1 MMKKITFLIVAL
13 VVGFTT
19 NAQQTLSHSTDQ
31 TIASGMVACANSAGG
46 YSTENS
52 YWRTYTP
59 TDFGFTGDFDIMG
72 VDFALAFS
80 DNGGT
85 DPTMDI
91 IVNIY
96 STDAT
101 FPGGNL
107 TLLDSKLMQVTAADD
122 LTMIVVEYD
131 TYTTVDAGDE
141 VVVEV
146 FMEHG
151 ELDVVDFRIAG
162 NELGEDAPGY
172 ISSDSCGITSPTT
185 YADIGFP
192 DSHMIINLVGDT
204 AASIADAVIDGFSM
218 YPNPVIDV
226 LNLKA
231 NTNIDAVSIFNMLG
245 QKVIQTT
252 NTQIDMSALPS
263 GSYIVKVNAG
273 EQVGAYNFIKQ

>member
-19 NAQQTLSHSTDQ
+19 NAQQVLSHSTDQ

-72 VDFALAFS
+72 VDFALSFS

-91 IVNIY
+91 TVFTY

-107 TLLDSKLMQVTAADD
+107 TLLDSQVLQVTAADD
-122 LTMIVVEYD
+122 LTLLTVQFS

-204 AASIADAVIDGFSM
+204 ATSIADAVIDGFSM

-231 NTNIDAVSIFNMLG
+231 NTNIDAVSIYNMLG

-252 NTQIDMSALPS
+252 NTQIDMSALQS
-263 GSYIVKVNAG
+263 GSYIVKVKAG